1 MTKVTIINGPNLNF
15 LGIREIEKYGSL
27 SYEDLKNKI
36 IEHTEGK
43 NKIEFFQ
50 SNSEGEIVT
59 YIQEIR
65 KDTEVKG
72 VVINPGGLTHS
83 SVSLRDALSILP
95 VPIIEVH
102 ITDIGKRESYRR
114 INLISDLCTKSIVG
128 KGIEGYIEGVDSVSY
143 THLTL
148 PTIYS
153 V

>member
-1 MTKVTIINGPNLNF
+1 MSKVIIINGPNLNF

-36 IEHTEGK
+36 SEHTEGK

-50 SNSEGEIVT
+50 SNNEGEIVT

-65 KDTEVKG
+65 KDNEVKG

-83 SVSLRDALSILP
+83 SVSLRDALSILE

-102 ITDIGKRESYRR
+102 ITDIAKRESYRR

-128 KGIEGYIEGVDSVSY
+128 KGIEGYIEGVDF
-143 THLTL
+143 LNEKN
-148 PTIYS
+148 
-153 V
+153 

>member
-1 MTKVTIINGPNLNF
+1 MSKVIIINGPNLNF

-36 IEHTEGK
+36 IEDTEGK

-83 SVSLRDALSILP
+83 SVSLRDALALLE

-102 ITDIGKRESYRR
+102 ITDIGKRESYRK
-114 INLISDLCTKSIVG
+114 INLISDLCIKSIVG
-128 KGIEGYIEGVDSVSY
+128 KGIEGYIQGVDF
-143 THLTL
+143 LNEQN
-148 PTIYS
+148 
-153 V
+153 

>member
-1 MTKVTIINGPNLNF
+1 MSKVIIINGPNLNF

-36 IEHTEGK
+36 SEHTEGK

-65 KDTEVKG
+65 KDSEVKG

-83 SVSLRDALSILP
+83 SVSLRDALSILE
-95 VPIIEVH
+95 VPIVEVH

-114 INLISDLCTKSIVG
+114 INLISDLCIKSVFG
-128 KGIEGYIEGVDSVSY
+128 KGIEGYIEGVDYLNEKS
-143 THLTL
+143 
-148 PTIYS
+148 
-153 V
+153 

>member
-1 MTKVTIINGPNLNF
+1 MSKVIIINGPNLNF

-36 IEHTEGK
+36 SEHLEGK
-43 NKIEFFQ
+43 NKIVFFQ

-83 SVSLRDALSILP
+83 SVSLRDALSILE

-102 ITDIGKRESYRR
+102 ITDIAKRESYRR

-128 KGIEGYIEGVDSVSY
+128 KGIEGYIEGVDF
-143 THLTL
+143 LNEKN
-148 PTIYS
+148 
-153 V
+153 

>member
-1 MTKVTIINGPNLNF
+1 MSKVIIINGPNLNF

-27 SYEDLKNKI
+27 SYEDLKKKI

-83 SVSLRDALSILP
+83 SVSLRDVLSILQ

-102 ITDIGKRESYRR
+102 ITDIAKRESYRR

-128 KGIEGYIEGVDSVSY
+128 KGIEGYIEGVDF
-143 THLTL
+143 LNEKN
-148 PTIYS
+148 
-153 V
+153 

>member
-1 MTKVTIINGPNLNF
+1 MSKVIIINGPNLNF

-36 IEHTEGK
+36 SEHAEGK

-50 SNSEGEIVT
+50 SNYEGEIVT

-83 SVSLRDALSILP
+83 SVSLRDALSILE

-102 ITDIGKRESYRR
+102 ITDIAKRESYRR
-114 INLISDLCTKSIVG
+114 INLVSDLCTKSIVG
-128 KGIEGYIEGVDSVSY
+128 KGIEGYIEGVDF
-143 THLTL
+143 LNEKN
-148 PTIYS
+148 
-153 V
+153 

>member
-1 MTKVTIINGPNLNF
+1 MSKVIIINGPNLNF

-36 IEHTEGK
+36 IEDTEGK

-83 SVSLRDALSILP
+83 SVSLRDALSILQ

-102 ITDIGKRESYRR
+102 ITDIAKRESYRR

-128 KGIEGYIEGVDSVSY
+128 KGIEGYIEGVDF
-143 THLTL
+143 LNEKN
-148 PTIYS
+148 
-153 V
+153 